1 MSLRHFAI
9 SNRGLKLAANEY
21 PVLIIDGQS
30 NAVGSDSASAGSYAG
45 QQTGVFVWSNAPAT
59 DPDVFQFKTYEAGVT
74 SRPRDYPA
82 GTGWSVEAVAGK
94 ELRAKYGKDV
104 YIIRS
109 GAGGQPISM
118 WAVGAYDEALMAML
132 RGRTTAAIAAIDAL
146 GRTPVFVGYVW
157 LQGEAEVVAGNSP
170 STYTTALQTLI
181 SNVRAIDSRMEYM
194 PFYCFELSS
203 TQSGVNPPAGT
214 PTKAQISQAMRDA
227 VAATK
232 RAYSINTDALLSI
245 GTIDTIHYNSAAFQS
260 MGMELYKRIIE

>member
-30 NAVGSDSASAGSYAG
+30 NAVGDTNESAGSYAG
-45 QQTGVFVWSNAPAT
+45 QQSGVYVWSNAPAT
-59 DPDVFQFKTYEAGVT
+59 DPDVFQFKVYEAGVT
-74 SRPRDYPA
+74 SRPRDFTNGY
-82 GTGWSVEAVAGK
+82 GYSVEVVTGK
-94 ELRAKYGKDV
+94 ELQARFGKDV

-118 WAVGAYDEALMAML
+118 WASGQTLLTQLVN
-132 RGRTTAAIAAIDAL
+132 RTTAAIAAIDAL
-146 GRTPVFVGYVW
+146 GRTPVFVGFAW
-157 LQGEAEVVAGNSP
+157 LQGEAEVVAGNSA
-170 STYTTALQTLI
+170 SGYVTALQNLI
-181 SNVRAIDSRMEYM
+181 ANARAIDSRMQYM

-203 TQSGVNPPAGT
+203 TQTGVNPPAGT

-245 GTIDTIHYNSAAFQS
+245 GTIDNIHYNSAALQS